1 MENLEAVWV
10 KILQTLRAEKN
21 FALFGLLSNMDDVSF
36 VDGQIILKMHN
47 EAEKNMI
54 KNHLTTMK
62 KIAGEDIDLVLQDSS
77 VVVQDDNA
85 EYVAR
90 LKDLFGDKV
99 EIV

>member
-36 VDGQIILKMHN
+36 ADGKIVLRLHN

-62 KIAGEDIDLVLQDSS
+62 KIAGENVEFVLQDNSIP
-77 VVVQDDNA
+77 VQDDNA

>member
-1 MENLEAVWV
+1 MEALEAVWV
-10 KILQTLRAEKN
+10 KILQTLRSEKN

-36 VDGQIILKMHN
+36 ADGKIVLRLHN

>member
-36 VDGQIILKMHN
+36 GDGQIILKTHN